1 MELWLAAYL
10 VMALA
15 LLALVIVALRRPGDR
30 AWLRRSG
37 WVFVLAMT
45 VSIAFG
51 VLARLV

>member
-1 MELWLAAYL
+1 MAAYL
-10 VMALA
+10 FMALA
-15 LLALVIVALRRPGDR
+15 LFALVIGALRRPDDR

-45 VSIAFG
+45 VSVAFG